1 MSSAGPSGFQI
12 AFHVRVWWHV
22 LINDVWNKPDTQV
35 LTSQFKSSQK
45 RSKWKYLIKNIN
57 YSLNPESAIMCSLP
71 QDCMLFWKRNK
82 KVCQTFFK
90 IFFLFFF
97 SKFFYGSEDVY
108 KLITIFSF
116 FLKIC
121 SRYLAKLFL
130 LSWQALCR

>member
-12 AFHVRVWWHV
+12 AFHVRVWRHV
-22 LINDVWNKPDTQV
+22 LINDLWNKSDTQV

-71 QDCMLFWKRNK
+71 QDCTLFWERNK

-90 IFFLFFF
+90 IFLWIWRCLQVNH
-97 SKFFYGSEDVY
+97 Y
-108 KLITIFSF
+108 IFSF

-130 LSWQALCR
+130 LSWQVLCR